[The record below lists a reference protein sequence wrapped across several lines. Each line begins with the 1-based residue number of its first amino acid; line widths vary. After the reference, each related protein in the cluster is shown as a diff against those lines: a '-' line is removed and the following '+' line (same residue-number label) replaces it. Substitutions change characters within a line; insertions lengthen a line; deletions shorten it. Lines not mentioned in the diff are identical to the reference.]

1 MHVTIGNRRYD
12 FHKVELQLIENGIEN
27 LFANFHK
34 MTIGKLIE
42 HKKYAHLKALT
53 YEKFEHLL
61 DMPAGIALLTLK
73 QKGDL
78 FYQQFLNNYGDLSY
92 ARFTVKGND
101 YYLNR
106 KGVYNIIV
114 NNELVFCGV
123 CARSFKE
130 RFNQHIGNI
139 SAKGCYRDG
148 TATHCHLNA
157 RLSEVLEK
165 EKVNF
170 SICPMTDTKDMNQL
184 KNSIIKRFEP
194 SWNLKS
200 GKEESSNYL
209 KLY

>member
-1 MHVTIGNRRYD
+1 MHVTIGNRCYD
-12 FHKVELQLIENGIEN
+12 FHKVQLQLIENGIDN
-27 LFANFHK
+27 LFAKFHK
-34 MTIGKLIE
+34 MPLRQLVE

-53 YEKFEHLL
+53 QEKYVHLL
-61 DMPAGIALLTLK
+61 EMPAGMALLTLK

-78 FYQQFLNNYGDLSY
+78 FYQEFLNNYGDLAY
-92 ARFTVKGND
+92 ARFTVKGNE

-106 KGVYNIIV
+106 KGVYTIIV

-123 CARSFKE
+123 CARNFKE

-157 RLSEVLEK
+157 RLSEVLGK
-165 EKVNF
+165 EKVHF
-170 SICPMTDTKDMNQL
+170 FICPMTDTKEMNQL

-200 GKEESSNYL
+200 GRESSNDL

>member
-12 FHKVELQLIENGIEN
+12 FHKVQLQLIENGIDN
-27 LFANFHK
+27 LFAKFHK
-34 MTIGKLIE
+34 MPLRQLVE

-53 YEKFEHLL
+53 LEKLDHLL
-61 DMPAGIALLTLK
+61 DTPAGMALLSLK

-78 FYQQFLNNYGDLSY
+78 FYQAFLNNYGDKSY
-92 ARFTVKGND
+92 ARFTVKGNE

-106 KGVYNIIV
+106 KGVYTIIV

-123 CARSFKE
+123 CARNFKE

-157 RLSEVLEK
+157 RLSEVLGK
-165 EKVNF
+165 EKVHF
-170 SICPMTDTKDMNQL
+170 SICPMTDTKEMNQL

-200 GKEESSNYL
+200 GRESSNDL